1 MLRLTGMHALPTQL
15 KSPISI
21 VKTQHAASLPKAK
34 RKRASMA
41 RSYCF
46 GTKAKQLKRTAALLD
61 VLIQCLLNRVF
72 GNVPHDL
79 FRDFAVFEDQQCR
92 NSTVAVTHWC

>member
-34 RKRASMA
+34 RKRAGMA
-41 RSYCF
+41 RSYS
-46 GTKAKQLKRTAALLD
+46 GTKAKQLRRTAALLD

-79 FRDFAVFEDQQCR
+79 FRDFAIFEDQQCW
-92 NSTVAVTHWC
+92 NSTYAVTHRR